1 MHCCDN
7 LKCPKEAYAIKT
19 RLENIHDYPVLD
31 LVVQRVWERS
41 VMGDTPFG
49 SHHNVTN
56 ESAVPSNIY
65 A

>member
-1 MHCCDN
+1 M
-7 LKCPKEAYAIKT
+7 KCPKDADAIKT
-19 RLENIHDYPVLD
+19 RLENIHDYPVVD

-49 SHHNVTN
+49 AHHNVIS
-56 ESAVPSNIY
+56 ESAVPSKIY